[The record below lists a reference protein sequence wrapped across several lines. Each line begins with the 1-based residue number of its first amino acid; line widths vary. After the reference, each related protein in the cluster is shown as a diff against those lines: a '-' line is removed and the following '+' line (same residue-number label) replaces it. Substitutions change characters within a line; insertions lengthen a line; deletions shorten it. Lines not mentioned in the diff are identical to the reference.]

1 MDFRQLKEI
10 HHVKE
15 FDFLSLSPVEEPEPP
30 EVDVDS
36 MVQETSSK
44 IKRSKGRPELILPP
58 EGSSDRDLD
67 NFILQAMNQSMDPDT
82 NTVRDLRIDDR
93 DLPLSTNYYHFC
105 SEVAGKAIKPPFARQ
120 LFVAYN
126 LLGEYCPKCTSNKW
140 LDINN
145 IPVDMDV
152 RDLARKVTLLERGV
166 CPKCSATKSSLI
178 LNDELVD
185 YNQLVLIL
193 GQRAGKSSF
202 TATLAANIV
211 HRLLKAPKLSDICA
225 GIQEFTPLTM
235 TVVGL
240 TSSRAI
246 RLLWNPITEIIKSSS
261 WFEQYF
267 SLLDHYGKKY
277 DKELYKSMTLFY
289 RFFTKNLD
297 LYPSGPL
304 KRTLRGDT
312 RFFSACL
319 SGSTRVLTTS
329 GWRRIDDPTIID
341 SKVIVNGKT
350 HSILRWIPQGRKTT
364 YRVTLENGLT
374 VDCTSD
380 HKFLLEDGSKLAVKD
395 FNLGETEVVCDLN
408 GASKIKSNL
417 PVDTSTDEVF
427 EGTTRPKRE
436 GKAIQSCSPLKRS
449 VWNNKEG
456 LKKISKNRYLSKVIS
471 IEKLGVEDVYDLS
484 IDSEEHVFVAN
495 GITVSNCDEICWFP
509 FKLAGNSDSE
519 EEEDERE
526 HANADE
532 VHQSLENSLTT
543 VRTEVYS
550 LYKKGINIIPTGIN
564 VNISSP
570 SSKKDKG
577 MRLLKES
584 VNPEALSLGLQLATW
599 QINPLYTRDHPI
611 IKSAYAKNPV
621 RADRDFGAKP
631 PDITSSIFNADR
643 ILPLFRGEPNPFVL
657 SRDRNADFT
666 VATLVNQLG
675 SSRNWNPQVLTIDAG
690 VINNSFAITIGERD
704 GVDMI
709 VNFVAEI
716 IPVNGFPISFSQMY
730 RRVILPL
737 VQACNVVYLAADR
750 WNSLSTLHQIRDDT
764 NNRCLSA
771 SVTLGPRDFDSFITS
786 VSSGNMTFPRLEED
800 FNLEKVLETENYKDE
815 LVGKPISHLFLQFMT
830 VQETNK
836 VFTKAEGYTDD
847 LLRSVVVLHRVLFE
861 ERVKKH
867 LSEHKGS
874 TAPKA
879 SSRATIFSASR
890 SGIRW

>member
-126 LLGEYCPKCTSNKW
+126 LLGEYCPRCTSNKW

-202 TATLAANIV
+202 TATLASNIV

-312 RFFSACL
+312 RFFSA
-319 SGSTRVLTTS
+319 V
-329 GWRRIDDPTIID
+329 
-341 SKVIVNGKT
+341 
-350 HSILRWIPQGRKTT
+350 
-364 YRVTLENGLT
+364 
-374 VDCTSD
+374 
-380 HKFLLEDGSKLAVKD
+380 
-395 FNLGETEVVCDLN
+395 
-408 GASKIKSNL
+408 
-417 PVDTSTDEVF
+417 
-427 EGTTRPKRE
+427 
-436 GKAIQSCSPLKRS
+436 
-449 VWNNKEG
+449 
-456 LKKISKNRYLSKVIS
+456 
-471 IEKLGVEDVYDLS
+471 
-484 IDSEEHVFVAN
+484 
-495 GITVSNCDEICWFP
+495 DEICWFP

-867 LSEHKGS
+867 LSENKGS

-879 SSRATIFSASR
+879 SSRATVFSASR